1 MKRMLF
7 IVFTVALAA
16 AASGCVH
23 IMVDCVHGSGVVARE
38 DRSVSSFRR
47 VVVKG
52 SSDVVLTQAAAQRVT
67 VEAEDNL
74 VPLIRTAVEDGNL
87 VIDTRKCIEN
97 TRPVVVHVTAP
108 ELAGL
113 TISGSGDVTGPGRI
127 DAKEFDIR
135 ISGSGDV
142 RLWLVAS
149 DIRTQ
154 ISGSGDV
161 VLRGSARNFD
171 ATISG
176 SGDIN
181 AADLATVRAGVR
193 ISGSG
198 DCRLDVAEQLDV
210 SISGSGDVGYKG
222 PVRDVRA
229 SVSGSGDVRRL
240 R

>member
-1 MKRMLF
+1 MKRLLLLLPVLL
-7 IVFTVALAA
+7 IAT

-23 IMVDCVHGSGVVARE
+23 ILVDCVHGSGTVARDE
-38 DRSVSSFRR
+38 RTVSSFRR
-47 VVVKG
+47 VVIKG
-52 SSDVVLTQAAAQRVT
+52 STDVVLTQSATQRVV

-74 VPLIRTAVEDGNL
+74 LPLVRTAVEDGDL

-97 TRPVVVHVTAP
+97 TRPVVVHVAAA
-108 ELAGL
+108 ELAGV
-113 TISGSGDVTGPGRI
+113 TISGSGDVTGVDKI
-127 DAKEFDIR
+127 DATSFDIR

-142 RLWLVAS
+142 RLWLVAT

-161 VLRGSARNFD
+161 LLRGSARSFD

-181 AADLATVRAGVR
+181 AADLAVVRAGVR

-198 DCRLDVAEQLDV
+198 DCRLDVAEQLEA
-210 SISGSGDVGYKG
+210 SISGSGDIAYKG

-229 SVSGSGDVRRL
+229 SVSGSGDVHRL

>member
-1 MKRMLF
+1 MKRMLLLLTL
-7 IVFTVALAA
+7 VVVACG
-16 AASGCVH
+16 ASGCVH
-23 IMVDCVHGSGVVARE
+23 ILVDCVHGSGTVARDE
-38 DRSVSSFRR
+38 RSVSTFRR
-47 VVVKG
+47 VVIKG
-52 SSDVVLTQAAAQRVT
+52 ATDVVLRQGAAQQVV

-74 VPLIRTAVEDGNL
+74 LPLIRTAVENGEL
-87 VIDTRKCIEN
+87 VIDTRKCIES
-97 TRPVVVHVTAP
+97 TRPVVVHVTAAEP
-108 ELAGL
+108 AGI
-113 TISGSGDVTGPGRI
+113 TISGSGDVTGPDKI

-161 VLRGSARNFD
+161 ALRGSARSFESS
-171 ATISG
+171 ISG

-181 AADLATVRAGVR
+181 ASDLAAVRAAVR

-198 DCRLDVAEQLDV
+198 DCRLDVTEQLDV

-222 PVRDVRA
+222 PVRDVRT
-229 SVSGSGDVRRL
+229 SISGSGDVRPL

>member
-1 MKRMLF
+1 MKRMLLLLTL
-7 IVFTVALAA
+7 VVVACG
-16 AASGCVH
+16 ASGCVH
-23 IMVDCVHGSGVVARE
+23 ILVDCVHGSGSVARDE
-38 DRSVSSFRR
+38 RSVSTFRR
-47 VVVKG
+47 VVIKG
-52 SSDVVLTQAAAQRVT
+52 ATDVVLVQGSAQQVV

-74 VPLIRTAVEDGNL
+74 LPLVRTAVEDGNL

-127 DAKEFDIR
+127 DAKEFDLR